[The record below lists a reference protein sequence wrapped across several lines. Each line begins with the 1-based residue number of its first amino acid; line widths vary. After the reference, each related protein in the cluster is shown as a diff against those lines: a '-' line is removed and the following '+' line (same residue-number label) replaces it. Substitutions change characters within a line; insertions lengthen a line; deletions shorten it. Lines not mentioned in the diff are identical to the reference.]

1 MDFLTVHV
9 RADNSATL
17 TCPECGLVKH
27 FSAAP
32 YYSMRHMMTVRCSCK
47 ASFPILLNFRR
58 NFRKQTNLPGTYQ
71 IISPGSVGGG
81 IMQVTNISRGGAGFT
96 VSGVHNLAKDQEI
109 LIEFQL
115 NDKKQTILKKQ
126 AVVRSVRQN
135 VIGCEFRGSDELDK
149 ALGFFLQS

>member
-1 MDFLTVHV
+1 MSLLTIHV

-17 TCPECGLVKH
+17 TCPSCGLVKH

-32 YYSMRHMMTVRCSCK
+32 YYSTRHTMTVRCSCK
-47 ASFPILLNFRR
+47 TSFTILLNFRR
-58 NFRKQTNLPGTYQ
+58 NFRKPTNLPGTYQ

-81 IMQVTNISRGGAGFT
+81 IMKVTNLSRGGAEFT

-115 NDKKQTILKKQ
+115 NDKKQSVLRKQ

-135 VIGCEFRGSDELDK
+135 VIGCEFEFFGEMDK